1 MGKSIFSSDSTVG
14 ILYFEQSMQVR
25 NTHFHF
31 GKFISFEPVD

>member
-1 MGKSIFSSDSTVG
+1 MGKSIVSTDSTVG
-14 ILYFEQSMQVR
+14 ILYFGQSIQVL